1 MQIVVLTESWPT
13 DGDAPMPA
21 PQTADAVAAAW
32 GASAPHASVQC
43 FAIGDGG
50 VRSGDSLA
58 GRRVQVGGAEA
69 IGAGRSVVLAPTGGE
84 KRWEPHALATALLGL
99 AAEHAGS
106 QPART
111 VIVPVG
117 DASPAGDATDLWL
130 GGIAQMRAGVASLD
144 VVVAVA
150 SQRPLLGFH
159 GMSAALRDGREV
171 DEAISLAAQAQ
182 EDRWAAIARDADAIA
197 SVPSLL
203 GSSRLS
209 DLPGTGAAGG
219 LAYALGAIGA
229 RIVPGAPLM
238 ATLTGADEAAATAD
252 LVVAVV
258 PGLEPRSLDDGA
270 VPAAASLAARRG
282 LPAIVI
288 APESRIG
295 RRDLM
300 NAGLAAAHEGGRGV
314 DGLTAAVRRVAQTWT
329 PRR

>member
-1 MQIVVLTESWPT
+1 MQIVVLTESWPN
-13 DGDAPMPA
+13 DGAGAMTA
-21 PQTADAVAAAW
+21 LQTADAVAATWIA
-32 GASAPHASVQC
+32 AAADASVQC

-50 VRSGDSLA
+50 ARSGEYLT
-58 GRRVQVGGAEA
+58 GRRVPVGGAEA
-69 IGAGRSVVLAPTGGE
+69 IEAGRSLVLAPAGGE

-106 QPART
+106 RPART

-117 DASPAGDATDLWL
+117 DAPPAGDATDLWL
-130 GGIAQMRAGVASLD
+130 GGIAQMRAGVAALD
-144 VVVAVA
+144 VVAAVS

-171 DEAISLAAQAQ
+171 DEAIGLAAQAQ
-182 EDRWAAIARDADAIA
+182 EDRWAAIARDADDVA

-229 RIVPGAPLM
+229 RIVPSAPLM

-270 VPAAASLAARRG
+270 VPAAASLAGRRG
-282 LPAIVI
+282 LPAIVL

-300 NAGLAAAHEGGRGV
+300 NAGLAAAHEGGSGA
-314 DGLTAAVRRVAQTWT
+314 DGLAAAVRRVAQTWT